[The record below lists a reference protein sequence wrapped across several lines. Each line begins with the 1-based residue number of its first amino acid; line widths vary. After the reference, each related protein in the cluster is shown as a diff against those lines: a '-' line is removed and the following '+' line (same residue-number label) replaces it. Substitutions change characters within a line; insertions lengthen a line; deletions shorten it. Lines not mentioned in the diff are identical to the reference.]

1 MRLGPEADRFFAP
14 TGATSNDEAPLRP
27 TMPMQPGGPFDAFG
41 GVALPPTQPMPP
53 GHDPFIAQP
62 QPYVAEALGKP
73 EPKRWIIPAVLAI
86 LGLSGVIALGAFF
99 AARTKP
105 TSFEIISVPAGASV
119 QLDERTIAGVTPVS
133 IPDIEAGRSY
143 RVHLSHPGYE
153 PRQAELI
160 ANEGSN
166 RSVFLLNQI
175 RVSLR
180 IETQPPGAQVWV
192 DNMLRGSAPL
202 DIPGLAVGQRVLLR
216 SSAPGRDQVTREVTL
231 AEGDLSP
238 RVVLELPPATAP

>member
-1 MRLGPEADRFFAP
+1 VRLGPEADRFFAP
-14 TGATSNDEAPLRP
+14 TGSNDEAPLRP
-27 TMPMQPGGPFDAFG
+27 TMPMPPGGPFDAFG
-41 GVALPPTQPMPP
+41 GVAAPSAQPMPP

-62 QPYVAEALGKP
+62 QPYAPEALGKP
-73 EPKRWIIPAVLAI
+73 EPKRWIVPAVLAL
-86 LGLSGVIALGAFF
+86 LGLAAVVAVGAFF

-119 QLDERTIAGVTPVS
+119 QLDGRAIAGVTPVT
-133 IPDIEAGRSY
+133 IPDIEPGRTY

-153 PRQAELI
+153 PRESELVP
-160 ANEGSN
+160 NEGSN
-166 RSVFLLNQI
+166 RNVFLLNQI
-175 RVSLR
+175 RVTLR

-202 DIPGLAVGQRVLLR
+202 EIPGLAVGQRVLLR

-231 AEGDLSP
+231 AEGELTP
-238 RVVLELPPATAP
+238 RIVLELPPATAP